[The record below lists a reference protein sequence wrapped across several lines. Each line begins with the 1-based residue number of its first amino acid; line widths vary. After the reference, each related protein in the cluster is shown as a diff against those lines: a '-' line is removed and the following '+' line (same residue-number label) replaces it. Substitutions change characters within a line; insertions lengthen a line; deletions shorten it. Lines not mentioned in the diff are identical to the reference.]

1 MFETD
6 RKKTLILKSSIEFE
20 WKTIFLKLSNG
31 TIFCDKQ
38 KNDQEKKYIKIAQS
52 YKQQTEVITKLQEK
66 LKKTRTV
73 EEALKKQEKVIE
85 KMERILEK
93 QHRDRSKKSNG
104 QCESQGQGDVL
115 FNVVQC
121 LL

>member
-31 TIFCDKQ
+31 TIFWDKQ

-104 QCESQGQGDVL
+104 QCESQSQGDVL
-115 FNVVQC
+115 FNVV
-121 LL
+121 

>member
-1 MFETD
+1 M
-6 RKKTLILKSSIEFE
+6 
-20 WKTIFLKLSNG
+20 
-31 TIFCDKQ
+31 
-38 KNDQEKKYIKIAQS
+38 
-52 YKQQTEVITKLQEK
+52 
-66 LKKTRTV
+66 

-115 FNVVQC
+115 FNVV
-121 LL
+121 

>member
-104 QCESQGQGDVL
+104 KCESQGQGDVL
-115 FNVVQC
+115 FNVV
-121 LL
+121 

>member
-6 RKKTLILKSSIEFE
+6 RKKRINFKKFDWIWMEILKKWLF
-20 WKTIFLKLSNG
+20 NG

-66 LKKTRTV
+66 LKKTRNV

-104 QCESQGQGDVL
+104 QCESQGQRDLL
-115 FNVVQC
+115 FNVM
-121 LL
+121 